1 MSSLH
6 PSITSHPRRPPQRA
20 ELYAVAALAVVLASG
35 WACMGCGDPRVDAAV
50 RELFE
55 PQRPAQESLRLALV
69 ELDPDVR
76 RGAVARVAGSG
87 DCTRDWAVR
96 GFAAIALMDS
106 DSQARCV
113 AIRGLAR
120 GGDATA
126 LETLLKILN
135 FSDYPP
141 QEVSPPDNST
151 RWDAVEALAQ
161 LSQRGRITPE
171 QSERVVATLLD
182 RLVNDSSRDVRIAAA
197 RGLGCYPQE
206 PVVEALIQ
214 TLREE
219 DFGLVHACESA
230 LARLTGV
237 THDCD
242 AYAWR
247 QWLEANRPALFAQA
261 GRLPESRRPKYTN
274 ALEKFFYEAGDLM
287 RWLFPGAKE
296 R

>member
-1 MSSLH
+1 
-6 PSITSHPRRPPQRA
+6 
-20 ELYAVAALAVVLASG
+20 
-35 WACMGCGDPRVDAAV
+35 V

-55 PQRPAQESLRLALV
+55 PQRSPQENLRLALV
-69 ELDPDVR
+69 EIDPDVR

-87 DCTRDWAVR
+87 DFDRDWAVR

-120 GGDATA
+120 GGDPAA
-126 LETLLKILN
+126 VETLLKILN
-135 FSDYPP
+135 SRDHPP
-141 QEVSPPDNST
+141 EEVRPPDDNT
-151 RWDAVEALAQ
+151 RWDAVEGLLQLAL
-161 LSQRGRITPE
+161 RGRIATE
-171 QSERVVATLLD
+171 QNERVVAALLD
-182 RLVNDSSRDVRIAAA
+182 RLSNDSSRDVRIAAA
-197 RGLGCYPQE
+197 RGLGCFPQE

-219 DFGLVHACESA
+219 DFALVHACEGA
-230 LARLTGV
+230 LVRLTGV

-247 QWLEANRPALFAQA
+247 QWLEANREALFSQA
-261 GRLPESRRPKYTN
+261 GTVPESRRPKYTN
-274 ALEKFFYEAGDLM
+274 GVEKFFYEAGDLM
-287 RWLFPGAKE
+287 RWLYPGAKD